1 MLRWCSDRAEQK
13 KHCARNPWQA
23 NLSSPLFSCT
33 SVLAACCVVI
43 VAYSSLLAT
52 ILMVLRASR
61 SSTYGSPGILLLIA
75 CYTSTF
81 SPVVLA
87 EDIVTRRSLHDVT
100 CTLLPL
106 FYWQLASHCYLFAFC
121 SPITAWLLLL
131 AGWTPSFWLLA
142 PHRSPHVCSML
153 TTCQSLYILAAR
165 SDFLLSTRRRQIV
178 VPSS

>member
-1 MLRWCSDRAEQK
+1 MLRFKCSDLEIFLKVLRFRCSDFPRNFKKCSDKVLRWCSDRAEQK

-106 FYWQLASHCYLFAFC
+106 FY
-121 SPITAWLLLL
+121 
-131 AGWTPSFWLLA
+131 
-142 PHRSPHVCSML
+142 
-153 TTCQSLYILAAR
+153 
-165 SDFLLSTRRRQIV
+165 
-178 VPSS
+178 